1 MLEESDRE
9 LMRVVSRY
17 LRRVEALAATEQ
29 TAERTPLGDAVSE
42 HLGADA
48 TTLAVTTEEIL
59 PHRLVDADLA
69 LDALGGAEASVLG
82 VGGGEQRFHSSIGEM
97 LGNPHTRFAPGP
109 VTYATRATGPLTDR
123 RVIAFGVRLLRFEGV
138 PFAVLQRDAMPQT
151 GRETASLEILSADE
165 GAVPAFI
172 RRLHAL
178 MVEHSVL
185 RGQVLSFAGSE
196 FGRHAGATFL
206 PRPDVAAGDVVL
218 EDGVLESVVDHVVG
232 IGEHRDELLAAG
244 QHLKRGLLLY
254 GPPGTGKT
262 LTVRH
267 LLARTPGTT
276 AVVLTGSSIRFIGAA
291 AEIARTFPPA
301 LVVLEDIDLVAME
314 RAHSPQPLLFEV
326 LDALDGLDGDA
337 DVAFVMTTNRV
348 QVLERALAA
357 RPGRVDLGVEIPLP
371 GPGARRRL
379 FRRYAASLPFSET
392 ALDAA
397 AERAE
402 GTTGSFAKE
411 LMRRSVLAAALRGAA
426 PGDDDL
432 AAALD
437 TLLSSAESLTRLLL
451 GSPGERGTGAGED
464 DGSGEGDGSGEDDG
478 YGEGDG
484 SDQDPGYV
492 AVAVD
497 TGMHAPTPGMS
508 STYSVSRDPDPG
520 V

>member
-17 LRRVEALAATEQ
+17 LKHVEKLAATEQ
-29 TAERTPLGDAVSE
+29 IAERTPLGDAVSE
-42 HLGADA
+42 HLGVDA
-48 TTLAVTTEEIL
+48 TTLSVTTEEVL

-69 LDALGGAEASVLG
+69 LDVLSGADSSVLG
-82 VGGGEQRFHSSIGEM
+82 VGGGEQRGHSSIGEM
-97 LGNPHTRFAPGP
+97 LANPYNRFAPGP
-109 VTYATRATGPLTDR
+109 VTYATRATGPDSDR

-138 PFAVLQRDAMPQT
+138 PVAVLQRDAMPQV
-151 GRETASLEILSADE
+151 GRESATLEILAADE
-165 GAVPAFI
+165 EIVPAFV

-178 MVEHSVL
+178 MIEHSVL
-185 RGQVLSFAGSE
+185 RGQVLSFAGTE
-196 FGRHAGATFL
+196 FGRHAGAVFL
-206 PRPDVAAGDVVL
+206 PRPAVAASEVVL
-218 EDGVLESVVDHVVG
+218 EEGVLDSVVDHVVG
-232 IGEHRDELLAAG
+232 IGEHRAELLEAG

-267 LLARTPGTT
+267 LLSRTPGTT
-276 AVVLTGSSIRFIGAA
+276 AIVLTGSSIRFIGAA

-314 RAHSPQPLLFEV
+314 RSHSPQPLLFEV

-371 GPGARRRL
+371 GLEARRRL
-379 FRRYAASLPFSET
+379 FRRYAEALPFSGA

-411 LMRRSVLAAALRGAA
+411 LMRRSVLAAALRGSA
-426 PGDDDL
+426 PGDGDL
-432 AAALD
+432 AAALEV
-437 TLLSSAESLTRLLL
+437 LLSSAESLTRLLL
-451 GSPGERGTGAGED
+451 GSPGERRD
-464 DGSGEGDGSGEDDG
+464 PEGDDADLHDVDPHDTDPYDVGPDGEVTTAG
-478 YGEGDG
+478 Y
-484 SDQDPGYV
+484 S
-492 AVAVD
+492 ASA
-497 TGMHAPTPGMS
+497 MS
-508 STYSVSRDPDPG
+508 SSYSVTYDDDPG